1 MCTRV
6 VHQLSC
12 LLREDAREIRG
23 LAAASQLHLRRP
35 YSSKGGVMRTRV
47 GFATTT
53 AIALGMT
60 VGLLAQNPPSST
72 PPSGAQAMAVKA
84 VTVTG
89 CLKPVQPSATTTT
102 GTTGSTSPQP
112 KFVLTNLV
120 TTPAATTGTTGGT
133 ATAVTITEY
142 RLDFDEAK
150 LTPHVGHKIEIS
162 GTPVMITATP
172 PLPATVGT
180 LKVENVKMI
189 AAACP

>member
-1 MCTRV
+1 
-6 VHQLSC
+6 
-12 LLREDAREIRG
+12 
-23 LAAASQLHLRRP
+23 
-35 YSSKGGVMRTRV
+35 MRTRV
-47 GFATTT
+47 VFAT

-60 VGLLAQNPPSST
+60 VALFAQNPP
-72 PPSGAQAMAVKA
+72 PPSGQAMAVKT

-89 CLKPVQPSATTTT
+89 CLKPVQPAATATT
-102 GTTGSTSPQP
+102 GTTGTTTMQP

-120 TTPAATTGTTGGT
+120 TAPAGTTGTSGT
-133 ATAVTITEY
+133 AAASSVTITEY

-162 GTPVMITATP
+162 GTPVVVTATP
-172 PLPATVGT
+172 PLPATIGT

>member
-1 MCTRV
+1 
-6 VHQLSC
+6 
-12 LLREDAREIRG
+12 
-23 LAAASQLHLRRP
+23 
-35 YSSKGGVMRTRV
+35 MRTRV
-47 GFATTT
+47 VFAT

-60 VGLLAQNPPSST
+60 AALLAQNPPSST
-72 PPSGAQAMAVKA
+72 PPSGSQTMAVKT

-89 CLKPVQPSATTTT
+89 CLKPFQPSATATT
-102 GTTGSTSPQP
+102 GTAGTTTMQP

-120 TTPAATTGTTGGT
+120 TTPAGTAGTTGGT
-133 ATAVTITEY
+133 ATTSSVTITEY

-162 GTPVMITATP
+162 GTPVVVTATP
-172 PLPATVGT
+172 PLPATIGT